1 MSQESL
7 ALLFANLFAIF
18 GVGVALAGFLWNIQK
33 AMHAD
38 IAGLRERM
46 TQLEAD
52 LRERMSRLEGLLE
65 GFTRTPAHQKT
76 DA

>member
-1 MSQESL
+1 MSQESF

-18 GVGVALAGFLWNIQK
+18 GVGIALASFLWNIQK

-38 IAGLRERM
+38 IGSLRERM
-46 TQLEAD
+46 TQLEAG

-65 GFTRTPAHQKT
+65 GFARTPANRKIN
-76 DA
+76 A